1 MIYRTLGRTGLK
13 VSQLGFGAMRLPMI
27 EDGSAVDTDKTVAM
41 MHRAFE
47 AGVNYVDS
55 AVFYC
60 KTDSQR
66 AVGVAI
72 QGWRDKLIVSTK
84 NHYYDQDEAGWW
96 KNLEDSLRLLQ
107 VDHIDI
113 YNQHGM
119 SWDRFTKDYEPR
131 VYKWV
136 RKAQDQGLIG
146 HICCSFHD
154 NCEAMIKLVDSDLF
168 SAMTVQYNLIDQSLA
183 DGIAH
188 AHAKDVGVVVMG
200 PIGGGML
207 GENSE
212 ALRGLLPGIKSTA
225 ELAMRFVLANPH
237 VSLAISGMNEMEQ
250 VEENIATAAD
260 ERILTADDKATI
272 ASGMGDL
279 KGMADLYCTYCNYC
293 QPCPAEVAIPE
304 VFHQYNRGRVYGLW
318 DAARKGYAQIGSYQ
332 GDTRK
337 KAEACTDCGECE
349 DRCPQDIPI
358 RKQLAEAHEALMPEQ
373 ADK

>member
-1 MIYRTLGRTGLK
+1 MIYRRLGRTDLK
-13 VSQLGFGAMRLPMI
+13 VSQLGFGAMRLPMT

-60 KTDSQR
+60 KADSQR
-66 AVGVAI
+66 AVGEAI

-84 NHYYDQDEAGWW
+84 NHYYEEDESAWW
-96 KNLEDSLRLLQ
+96 QNLEDSLRLLQ
-107 VDHIDI
+107 VDCIDI

-119 SWDRFTKDYEPR
+119 SWERFTRDYEPR
-131 VYKWV
+131 VYNWV
-136 RKAQDQGLIG
+136 RKAQDQGLIR

-183 DGIAH
+183 EGITH
-188 AHAKDVGVVVMG
+188 AHAKDIGVVVMG

-207 GENSE
+207 GENSQV
-212 ALRGLLPGIKSTA
+212 LSGLLPGIKSTA
-225 ELAMRFVLANPH
+225 EMALRFVLSNPN
-237 VSLAISGMNEMEQ
+237 VSLAFSGMNEMEQ
-250 VEENIATAAD
+250 VEENLAVATD
-260 ERILTADDKATI
+260 GRILTADDLAAI
-272 ASGMGDL
+272 EARMGDL

-304 VFHQYNRGRVYGLW
+304 VFHKYNRGRVYGLW
-318 DAARKGYAQIGSYQ
+318 SAARKGYAQIGSFQ

-337 KAEACTDCGECE
+337 QADACTDCGECE
-349 DRCPQDIPI
+349 DKCPQNIPI
-358 RKQLAEAHEALMPEQ
+358 RKQLAEAHEILVTQSPS
-373 ADK
+373 K